1 MQEALYTKRPDFV
14 QKSQLRVDFLQKI
27 KEQRIE
33 HAEKY
38 KMWIEEVYTY
48 FLFCNFTRPVLEA
61 KIVKLS
67 FRC

>member
-38 KMWIEEVYTY
+38 KMWIEEVFTY
-48 FLFCNFTRPVLEA
+48 FLFAILSPFLEA
-61 KIVKLS
+61 KIVKLK
-67 FRC
+67 